1 MDCFMMVKMISKLAL
16 FALTLP
22 CLANTWPSKPI
33 HLIVPYTA
41 GGTIDTIARNLGQK
55 LTASLKQTVIV
66 ENKVGAGGLIGADVV
81 AKAPA
86 DGHTLL
92 ITTNGLAIASA
103 LYKKTPFDAKKDL
116 VPITELMS
124 TYMTFAVGPR
134 LQANNFKEFLALAK
148 SKPDELNYGST
159 GIGSAPHLVMEIL
172 KANAKIK
179 ITHIPYSGDAPM
191 NQALIAGSI
200 DAVITP
206 IFGAYENMK
215 AGKLRILAI
224 SDNKR
229 SDLLPNVPTIA
240 ESGLNGFEYLG
251 WVGVFAP
258 YGVDAEIIKKL
269 QSEFSKVLVNPE
281 IKEKMTN
288 WGYEGVGSATE
299 VFKNK
304 YNEDLIKY
312 SKIIKE
318 INIEQD

>member
-1 MDCFMMVKMISKLAL
+1 MVLRSFLKVAL
-16 FALTLP
+16 FAFFLP
-22 CLANTWPSKPI
+22 THANTWPNKPI
-33 HLIVPYTA
+33 HLIVPFTA

-55 LTASLKQTVIV
+55 LTLTFKQPVIV
-66 ENKVGAGGLIGADVV
+66 ENKVGAGGLIGADAV
-81 AKAPA
+81 AKAPP

-103 LYKKTPFDAKKDL
+103 LYKKTPFDPKKDL

-124 TYMTFAVGPR
+124 TFMTFAVGPK
-134 LQANNFKEFLALAK
+134 LQANSFKEFLALAK
-148 SKPDELNYGST
+148 SKPDEFNYGST

-179 ITHIPYSGDAPM
+179 VTHIPYSGDAPM
-191 NQALIAGSI
+191 NQALIAGNI

-240 ESGLNGFEYLG
+240 ESGISGFEYLG

-258 YGVDAEIIKKL
+258 NGVDADMIKRL
-269 QSEFSKVLVNPE
+269 QSEFSKVLMNPE
-281 IKEKMTN
+281 IKEKMTY
-288 WGYEGVGSATE
+288 WGYEGVGSSTE
-299 VFKNK
+299 IFKNK
-304 YNEDLIKY
+304 YTDDLIKY
-312 SKIIKE
+312 AKVIKE
-318 INIEQD
+318 INIEQE

>member
-1 MDCFMMVKMISKLAL
+1 MDFLMTLKLL
-16 FALTLP
+16 IQFAIFAYLLP
-22 CLANTWPSKPI
+22 SHANTWPNKPI
-33 HLIVPYTA
+33 HLIVPFTA

-55 LTASLKQTVIV
+55 LTISLKQPVIV

-86 DGHTLL
+86 DGHTIL

-103 LYKKTPFDAKKDL
+103 LYKKTPFDPKKDL
-116 VPITELMS
+116 MPITELMS
-124 TYMTFAVGPR
+124 TYMTFAVGPK
-134 LQANNFKEFLALAK
+134 LQANSFKEFLALAK

-179 ITHIPYSGDAPM
+179 VTHIPYSGDAPM
-191 NQALIAGSI
+191 NQALIAGNI

-229 SDLLPNVPTIA
+229 SDLIPNVPTIA
-240 ESGLNGFEYLG
+240 ESGLSGFEYLG
-251 WVGVFAP
+251 WVGLFAP
-258 YGVDAEIIKKL
+258 SGIDVDTIKRL
-269 QSEFSKVLVNPE
+269 QSEFSKLLIHPE
-281 IKEKMTN
+281 IKEKMTY
-288 WGYEGVGSATE
+288 WGYEGVGSSTE
-299 VFKNK
+299 LFKSK
-304 YNEDLIKY
+304 YSDDLIRY
-312 SKIIKE
+312 TKIVKE